1 MVRKYEQRLRAEAAQ
16 ETRRR
21 ILDAVY
27 ERLREAPSEPVSI
40 DRIARL
46 ARVARPTVYQ
56 VFGSRAGLF
65 EAVGADL
72 LDRGGFQDMLR
83 ASAHPDAREA
93 LRGGVRGVVT
103 MYATHRD
110 VLRALHS
117 MAMLDATAVGGA
129 VQRLEARRAHGMAQM
144 AQRLAAE
151 NALRSDVTPA
161 EATDILCLL
170 TSFDSFD
177 HLYTARSKPPEAV
190 AETLT
195 RTAERT
201 LCP

>member
-1 MVRKYEQRLRAEAAQ
+1 MRAEAAQ

-40 DRIARL
+40 DGIARS

-93 LRGGVRGVVT
+93 LRGGVHGVVA

-110 VLRALHS
+110 ILRVLHS

-129 VQRLEARRAHGMAQM
+129 VQRLEQRRSQGMAHV
-144 AQRLAAE
+144 AQRLADQ
-151 NALRSDVTPA
+151 NVLRTDVSHA
-161 EATDILCLL
+161 EATDVLCLL

-177 HLYTARSKPPEAV
+177 HLYTARGRPCEAV
-190 AETLT
+190 AEALT
-195 RTAERT
+195 ATAART
-201 LCP
+201 LCT